1 MWQINLQPRL
11 QTTYMDERGNEGRS
25 EVVPVFSLYRGDV
38 HLACLFLV
46 AVADS
51 GQGIFILLASISDS

>member
-1 MWQINLQPRL
+1 ME
-11 QTTYMDERGNEGRS
+11 TEVGR
-25 EVVPVFSLYRGDV
+25 EVVPVYSIYMGDV
-38 HLACLFLV
+38 HWACLFFV

>member
-1 MWQINLQPRL
+1 MNVE
-11 QTTYMDERGNEGRS
+11 MKDEANRGG
-25 EVVPVFSLYRGDV
+25 V
-38 HLACLFLV
+38 HLACLFFV